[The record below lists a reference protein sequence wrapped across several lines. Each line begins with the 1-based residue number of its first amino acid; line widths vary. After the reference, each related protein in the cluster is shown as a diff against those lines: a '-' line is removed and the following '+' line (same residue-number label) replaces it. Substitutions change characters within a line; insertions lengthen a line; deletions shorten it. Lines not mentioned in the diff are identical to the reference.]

1 MKTKRQIFRNRK
13 QKTEFKKQLLNSKKL
28 NKMKTT
34 VKTIAAGLILTA
46 SVFGVNAKENLL
58 NRNVA
63 DYKLKLESWMMEVDN
78 FNSEKA
84 EVATSK
90 FLNVSEYEL
99 ELESWMSD
107 VDKFNSERAMYAAN
121 NFLNV
126 ADHKLN
132 LESWMFDIDNFNS
145 EKSETSVGTVV
156 DIAVS
161 NSDFSILVEAVTKAG
176 LAGALSAEGPFT
188 VFAPTND
195 AFKALFKQLGV
206 SGVKDLTA
214 EQLTPILTYHVVAG
228 KVMSTD
234 LSNTSV
240 ATLNG
245 QKIKIDLSNGVKINE
260 SNVTTADISGIN
272 GVVHVI
278 DRVLLPK

>member
-1 MKTKRQIFRNRK
+1 
-13 QKTEFKKQLLNSKKL
+13 
-28 NKMKTT
+28 MKTT

-46 SVFGVNAKENLL
+46 SVFVVNA
-58 NRNVA
+58 
-63 DYKLKLESWMMEVDN
+63 
-78 FNSEKA
+78 
-84 EVATSK
+84 
-90 FLNVSEYEL
+90 
-99 ELESWMSD
+99 
-107 VDKFNSERAMYAAN
+107 
-121 NFLNV
+121 
-126 ADHKLN
+126 
-132 LESWMFDIDNFNS
+132 
-145 EKSETSVGTVV
+145 SETSSNSFKMAEVIEAELIVENWMVESFKSPKVETAAGTVV
-156 DIAVS
+156 DIAVA
-161 NSDFSILVEAVTKAG
+161 NPDFSILVEAVTKAG

-206 SGVKDLTA
+206 SGIKDLTA

-245 QKIKIDLSNGVKINE
+245 QKIKIDISNGVKIND
-260 SNVTTADISGIN
+260 SKVTKADISGTN

-278 DRVLLPK
+278 DRVLIPN